1 MNKDQIVV
9 IVVAALLLYFVY
21 DFYLSDLIKDKLD
34 KSRTKK
40 LTIDKFEKI
49 AQIKL
54 ISDDS
59 KEIEKFI
66 CDNTEHLSTE
76 TVQKLVDRM
85 EVIKSDRIIGNDSL
99 KTRIDSLVE
108 NEEEPTVAKRAAR
121 KR

>member
-9 IVVAALLLYFVY
+9 IVVATLLLYFVY